1 MVPGR
6 ATDTIR
12 VLHVDD
18 EPDFVD
24 MVATFLQREDSRLTV
39 ETATSADDALDRLAD
54 GAFDC
59 VISDHDMPGRD
70 GIDFLETFR
79 DEYPDLPFILYTGKG
94 SEEVASK
101 AISAGVTEYLQK
113 ESGTGQYPVLANR
126 ITNAVEQ
133 YRSKRAV
140 EESQKRL
147 SLFVEQSPF
156 AVVEWDENFAFARLN
171 DKAEDV
177 LGYSE
182 AELVGES
189 WEAIV
194 PGSDRDAVGEVVSEL
209 LEAGGGYHSI
219 NENVRADGERIIC
232 EWHNRVVTDED
243 GETVAIF
250 SQFQDITDRRDRQRQ
265 LELRNRAI
273 NEAPVGITITDPA
286 REDNP
291 IIFAND
297 QFVEYAGYPR
307 EAVLGENPRIL
318 QGPET
323 EPEPVA
329 AMRDAIDNEE
339 PVRVELRNASKDGTV
354 WWNRVSIAPLRD
366 DEGSVQHYVGFQED
380 ITDRKRYEERL
391 STVARRFEAIF
402 ENPLTLIALLRP
414 DGTVLEINRTA
425 LDLVDVSADEVTG
438 ETFSNTP
445 WWTHSET
452 AQEQLQD
459 WVGRAAD
466 GEHVR
471 FEAKHPVSDGDMAT
485 IDGLIHPV
493 HDDDGAVTE
502 LVAIGR
508 NITENKDREQALQ
521 RERDRLDEFA
531 GIVSHDLR
539 SPLTVAQGRTTLL
552 AETLDD
558 ANVEGVDEYIDS
570 ILHALDRMEDI
581 IEDSLTLAKQGQPV
595 SDPEPIALANAARD
609 SWDAVET
616 ADATLTVAVGDDTI
630 LADPSRLR
638 SVFENL
644 FRNSVEHGS
653 TSGRTASDDSVEH
666 GYDESTGLT
675 VTVGRVD
682 PFHTSTRAPTDSEG
696 FYVEDDGTGVPPG
709 ARENVFDTGHTTSD
723 GGTGFGLAIVDGIAE
738 AHGWDVQLSEGT
750 NGGARFTFT
759 GVEFPE

>member
-1 MVPGR
+1 MLPGR
-6 ATDTIR
+6 ATDAIR

-70 GIDFLETFR
+70 GIEFLETFR
-79 DEYPDLPFILYTGKG
+79 EEYPDLPFILYTGKG
-94 SEEVASK
+94 SEEVASR

-113 ESGTGQYPVLANR
+113 ASGTGQYAVLANR

-156 AVVEWDENFAFARLN
+156 AVVEWDENFEFARIN
-171 DKAEDV
+171 DKAEEV

-182 AELVGES
+182 AELVGEP
-189 WEAIV
+189 WEIIV
-194 PGSDRDAVGEVVSEL
+194 PESDRDAVGEVVSEL
-209 LEAGGGYHSI
+209 LAAGGGYHSI
-219 NENVRADGERIIC
+219 NENVRADGERIVC

-243 GETVAIF
+243 GEAVAIF

-265 LELRNRAI
+265 LELRNRAMD
-273 NEAPVGITITDPA
+273 EAPVGITITDPA

-291 IIFAND
+291 MIYVND
-297 QFVEYAGYPR
+297 QFLEYTGYSR

-318 QGPET
+318 QSPET
-323 EPEPVA
+323 DPEPVA
-329 AMRDAIDNEE
+329 AMRDAVDNEE
-339 PVRVELRNASKDGTV
+339 PVTVELRNAVTDGTV
-354 WWNRVSIAPLRD
+354 WWNRVSIAPIHD

-425 LDLVDVSADEVTG
+425 LDLVDASADEVTG

-452 AQEQLQD
+452 TRKQLRD
-459 WVGRAAD
+459 WIDRAAG

-493 HDDDGAVTE
+493 RDDAGEVTE

-508 NITENKDREQALQ
+508 DITDHKDRERALQ

-531 GIVSHDLR
+531 SIVSHDLR

-558 ANVEGVDEYIDS
+558 ADVEGVDGYLDS
-570 ILHALDRMEDI
+570 VLHALDRMEDI

-595 SDPEPIALANAARD
+595 SDPEPITLADAARD

-709 ARENVFDTGHTTSD
+709 ARERVFDTGHTSSD
-723 GGTGFGLAIVDGIAE
+723 DGIGFGLAIVEGIAE

>member
-1 MVPGR
+1 MLPGR
-6 ATDTIR
+6 ETDTIR

-24 MVATFLQREDSRLTV
+24 MVATFLRREDGRLTV

-70 GIDFLETFR
+70 GIDFLETIR
-79 DEYPDLPFILYTGKG
+79 EERPDLPFVLYTGKG

-113 ESGTGQYPVLANR
+113 ESGTAQYAVLANR

-156 AVVEWDENFAFARLN
+156 AVVEWDENFEFASVN

-189 WEAIV
+189 WEIIV
-194 PGSDRDAVGEVVSEL
+194 PESDRDAVGEVVSEL
-209 LEAGGGYHSI
+209 LAAGGGYHSI
-219 NENVRADGERIIC
+219 NENVRADGERITC

-250 SQFQDITDRRDRQRQ
+250 SQFQDITDRKQR
-265 LELRNRAI
+265 
-273 NEAPVGITITDPA
+273 
-286 REDNP
+286 
-291 IIFAND
+291 
-297 QFVEYAGYPR
+297 
-307 EAVLGENPRIL
+307 
-318 QGPET
+318 
-323 EPEPVA
+323 
-329 AMRDAIDNEE
+329 
-339 PVRVELRNASKDGTV
+339 
-354 WWNRVSIAPLRD
+354 
-366 DEGSVQHYVGFQED
+366 
-380 ITDRKRYEERL
+380 EERL
-391 STVARRFEAIF
+391 STVARRFEAIL
-402 ENPLTLIALLRP
+402 ENPLTLIGLLRP
-414 DGTVLEINRTA
+414 DGTVLDANRTS
-425 LDLVDVSADEVTG
+425 LDLIDASADEVTG
-438 ETFSNTP
+438 KKFWNTP
-445 WWTHSET
+445 WWTRSET
-452 AQEQLQD
+452 GQEQLREWID
-459 WVGRAAD
+459 RAAD

-471 FEAKHPVSDGDMAT
+471 FEAKHPVSDGETAT

-493 HDDDGAVTE
+493 RDDEGAVTE

-508 NITENKDREQALQ
+508 NITEHKDRERALQ

-531 GIVSHDLR
+531 SIVSHDLR
-539 SPLTVAQGRTTLL
+539 SPLTVARGRTTLL
-552 AETLDD
+552 AETLED
-558 ANVEGVDEYIDS
+558 ADVGGGGVDEYIDS
-570 ILHALDRMEDI
+570 ILHALDRMENI

-595 SDPEPIALANAARD
+595 SEPEPIALADAARD
-609 SWDAVET
+609 SWDSVET
-616 ADATLTVAVGDDTI
+616 ADATLAVAVGDDAI

-653 TSGRTASDDSVEH
+653 TGNRPEADDSVEH
-666 GYDESTGLT
+666 GCDESAGLT
-675 VTVGRVD
+675 ITVGRVD

-696 FYVEDDGTGVPPG
+696 FYVEDDGTGVPAG
-709 ARENVFDTGHTTSD
+709 ARENVFDAGHTSSD
-723 GGTGFGLAIVDGIAE
+723 DGTGFGLAIVEGIAE
-738 AHGWDVQLSEGT
+738 AHGWDVRLSEGAD
-750 NGGARFTFT
+750 GGARFTFT
-759 GVEFPE
+759 GVEFLE

>member
-1 MVPGR
+1 MLPGR
-6 ATDTIR
+6 ETDTIR

-24 MVATFLQREDSRLTV
+24 MVATFLRREDGRLTV

-70 GIDFLETFR
+70 GIDFLETIR
-79 DEYPDLPFILYTGKG
+79 EERPDLPFVLYTGKG

-113 ESGTGQYPVLANR
+113 ESGTAQYAVLANR

-156 AVVEWDENFAFARLN
+156 AVVEWDENFEFASVN

-189 WEAIV
+189 WEIIV
-194 PGSDRDAVGEVVSEL
+194 PESDRDAVGEVVSEL
-209 LEAGGGYHSI
+209 LAAGGGYHSI
-219 NENVRADGERIIC
+219 NENVRADGERITC

-250 SQFQDITDRRDRQRQ
+250 SQFQDITDRKQR
-265 LELRNRAI
+265 
-273 NEAPVGITITDPA
+273 
-286 REDNP
+286 
-291 IIFAND
+291 
-297 QFVEYAGYPR
+297 
-307 EAVLGENPRIL
+307 
-318 QGPET
+318 
-323 EPEPVA
+323 
-329 AMRDAIDNEE
+329 
-339 PVRVELRNASKDGTV
+339 
-354 WWNRVSIAPLRD
+354 
-366 DEGSVQHYVGFQED
+366 
-380 ITDRKRYEERL
+380 EERL
-391 STVARRFEAIF
+391 STVARRFEAIL
-402 ENPLTLIALLRP
+402 ENPLTLIGLLRP
-414 DGTVLEINRTA
+414 DGTVLDANRTS
-425 LDLVDVSADEVTG
+425 LDLIDASADEVTG
-438 ETFSNTP
+438 KKFWNTP
-445 WWTHSET
+445 WWTRSET
-452 AQEQLQD
+452 GQEQLREWID
-459 WVGRAAD
+459 RAAD

-471 FEAKHPVSDGDMAT
+471 FEAKHPVSDGETAT

-493 HDDDGAVTE
+493 RDDEGAVTE

-508 NITENKDREQALQ
+508 NITEHKDRERALQ

-531 GIVSHDLR
+531 SIVSHDLR
-539 SPLTVAQGRTTLL
+539 SPLAVARGRTTLL
-552 AETLDD
+552 AETLED
-558 ANVEGVDEYIDS
+558 ADVGGGGVDEYIDS
-570 ILHALDRMEDI
+570 ILHALDRMENI

-595 SDPEPIALANAARD
+595 SEPEPIALADAARD
-609 SWDAVET
+609 SWDSVET
-616 ADATLTVAVGDDTI
+616 ADATLAVAVGDDAI

-653 TSGRTASDDSVEH
+653 TGSRAQPDDSVEH
-666 GYDESTGLT
+666 GSTGNRSKTDDSVEHGSTGNRPEADDSVEHGCDESAGLT
-675 VTVGRVD
+675 ITVGRVD

-696 FYVEDDGTGVPPG
+696 FYVEDDGTGVPAG
-709 ARENVFDTGHTTSD
+709 ARENVFDAGHTSSD
-723 GGTGFGLAIVDGIAE
+723 DGTGFGLAIVEGIAE
-738 AHGWDVQLSEGT
+738 AHGWDVRLSEGAD
-750 NGGARFTFT
+750 GGARFTFT
-759 GVEFPE
+759 GVEFLE

>member
-1 MVPGR
+1 MLPGR
-6 ATDTIR
+6 ETDTIR

-24 MVATFLQREDSRLTV
+24 MVATFLRREDGRLTV

-70 GIDFLETFR
+70 GIDFLETIR
-79 DEYPDLPFILYTGKG
+79 EERPDLPFVLYTGKG

-113 ESGTGQYPVLANR
+113 ESGTAQYAVLANR

-156 AVVEWDENFAFARLN
+156 AVVEWDENFEFASVN

-189 WEAIV
+189 WEIIV
-194 PGSDRDAVGEVVSEL
+194 PESDRDAVGEVVSEL
-209 LEAGGGYHSI
+209 LAAGGGYHSI
-219 NENVRADGERIIC
+219 NENVRADGERITC

-250 SQFQDITDRRDRQRQ
+250 SQFQDITDRKQR
-265 LELRNRAI
+265 
-273 NEAPVGITITDPA
+273 
-286 REDNP
+286 
-291 IIFAND
+291 
-297 QFVEYAGYPR
+297 
-307 EAVLGENPRIL
+307 
-318 QGPET
+318 
-323 EPEPVA
+323 
-329 AMRDAIDNEE
+329 
-339 PVRVELRNASKDGTV
+339 
-354 WWNRVSIAPLRD
+354 
-366 DEGSVQHYVGFQED
+366 
-380 ITDRKRYEERL
+380 EERL
-391 STVARRFEAIF
+391 STVARRFEAIL
-402 ENPLTLIALLRP
+402 ENPLTLIGLLRP
-414 DGTVLEINRTA
+414 DGTVLDANRTS
-425 LDLVDVSADEVTG
+425 LDLIDASADEVTG
-438 ETFSNTP
+438 KKFWNTP
-445 WWTHSET
+445 WWTRSET
-452 AQEQLQD
+452 GQEQLREWID
-459 WVGRAAD
+459 RAAD

-471 FEAKHPVSDGDMAT
+471 FEAKHPVSDGETAT

-493 HDDDGAVTE
+493 RDDEGAVTE

-508 NITENKDREQALQ
+508 NITEHKDRERALQ

-531 GIVSHDLR
+531 SIVSHDLR
-539 SPLTVAQGRTTLL
+539 SPLTVARGRTTLL
-552 AETLDD
+552 AETLED
-558 ANVEGVDEYIDS
+558 ADVGGGGVDEYIDS
-570 ILHALDRMEDI
+570 ILHALDRMENI

-595 SDPEPIALANAARD
+595 SEPEPIALADAARD
-609 SWDAVET
+609 SWDSVET
-616 ADATLTVAVGDDTI
+616 ADATLAVAVGDDAI

-653 TSGRTASDDSVEH
+653 TGSRAQPDDSVEH
-666 GYDESTGLT
+666 GSTGNRSKTDDSVEHGSTGNRPEADDSVEHGCDESAGLT
-675 VTVGRVD
+675 ITVGRVD

-696 FYVEDDGTGVPPG
+696 FYVEDDGTGVPAG
-709 ARENVFDTGHTTSD
+709 ARENVFDAGHTSSD
-723 GGTGFGLAIVDGIAE
+723 DGTGFGLAIVEGIAE
-738 AHGWDVQLSEGT
+738 AHGWDVRLSEGAD
-750 NGGARFTFT
+750 GGARFTFT
-759 GVEFPE
+759 GVEFLE